1 MGEINERR
9 GIGSSGHRNP
19 TNVTL
24 GPESLGSVWDLQPPA
39 GACKFTG
46 HRPANIKG
54 GSLPVN
60 SHSIVFPDAR
70 AKRRS
75 TAAPISLPV
84 LIT

>member
-1 MGEINERR
+1 MLAGRFDAMREINERR

-54 GSLPVN
+54 GRL
-60 SHSIVFPDAR
+60 AR
-70 AKRRS
+70 VSYDYR
-75 TAAPISLPV
+75 INL
-84 LIT
+84 

>member
-60 SHSIVFPDAR
+60 SHSIVSPMLELSEGAQLH
-70 AKRRS
+70 RS
-75 TAAPISLPV
+75 RCPCS
-84 LIT
+84 